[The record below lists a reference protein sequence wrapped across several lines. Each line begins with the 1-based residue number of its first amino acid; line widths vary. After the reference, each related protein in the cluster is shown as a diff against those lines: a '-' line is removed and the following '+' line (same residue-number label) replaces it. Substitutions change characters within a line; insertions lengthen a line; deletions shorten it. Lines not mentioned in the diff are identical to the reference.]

1 MKLTNKL
8 RLPEV
13 IVRAARNDSYTK
25 GEADISVTELLS
37 PPQLRKL
44 RHANYADLEE
54 DVCDRVASLRGQAFH
69 AIIERAARDD
79 PTALTEVTVYSKY
92 LGWTVKGQVDHV
104 LITEGKLL
112 DFKETTARKL
122 RGGGV
127 PREWVAQT
135 NIYRRMLYR
144 EKGIVIGSVAILA
157 FPKDWS
163 KRESKQSQDYPQTAV
178 VQLEVPMW
186 TDEEADAFIEE
197 RIRLHQMDEPPPC
210 SEEDVWARPDK
221 YAVMKRGNVK
231 AVRVYGNALDA
242 ELHARQSSAFYVEH
256 RQGDAV
262 RCRDWC
268 QVSHL
273 CPQWQSDP
281 RNRPVQSVEDTL
293 FNA

>member
-44 RHANYADLEE
+44 RHDNYADLEE

-144 EKGIVIGSVAILA
+144 EKGVVIGSVAILA
-157 FPKDWS
+157 FPKDWT

-186 TDEEADAFIEE
+186 SDEEADAFIEE
-197 RIRLHQMDEPPPC
+197 RIRLHQMAEPIAC
-210 SEEDVWARPDK
+210 TEEDVWARPAK
-221 YAVMKRGNVK
+221 WAVMKRGNLRAIRLFDNPVE
-231 AVRVYGNALDA
+231 AEQLASTSVAL
-242 ELHARQSSAFYVEH
+242 YVEH
-256 RQGDAV
+256 RPGEAI
-262 RCRDWC
+262 RCQDWC
-268 QVSHL
+268 QVAHL
-273 CPQWQSDP
+273 CPQWQTDP
-281 RNRPVQSVEDTL
+281 RNKHIPSVEDTL

>member
-1 MKLTNKL
+1 
-8 RLPEV
+8 
-13 IVRAARNDSYTK
+13 
-25 GEADISVTELLS
+25 
-37 PPQLRKL
+37 
-44 RHANYADLEE
+44 
-54 DVCDRVASLRGQAFH
+54 
-69 AIIERAARDD
+69 
-79 PTALTEVTVYSKY
+79 
-92 LGWTVKGQVDHV
+92 VKGQVDHV